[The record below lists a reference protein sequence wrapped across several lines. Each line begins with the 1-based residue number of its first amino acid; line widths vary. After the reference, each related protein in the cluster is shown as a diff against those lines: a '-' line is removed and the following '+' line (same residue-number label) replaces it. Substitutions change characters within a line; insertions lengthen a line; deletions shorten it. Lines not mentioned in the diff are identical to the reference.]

1 MIVVDASAAIRWFMP
16 ADPGGEVYGLPRT
29 AAALVA
35 PDLFIA
41 EIRSAALRYV
51 RKKELTRD
59 AAMAMVET
67 IDRLMAGYVPLQ
79 ELREGAWAMALTYDH
94 SPYGCFYIE
103 LARSMGSCL
112 ITTDGDLIRKF
123 AGSPL
128 AGHIVDLADWRPEQR
143 P

>member
-16 ADPGGEVYGLPRT
+16 ADPGGKFYGLPRT
-29 AAALVA
+29 PAALVA

-51 RKKELTRD
+51 RRKELTRD
-59 AAMAMVET
+59 AAAAMVET
-67 IDRLMAGYVPLQ
+67 IDRLMAGYVPLE
-79 ELREGAWAMALTYDH
+79 ELRDAAWTTALAYDH
-94 SPYGCFYIE
+94 SPYHCFYVE
-103 LARSMGSCL
+103 LARSMG
-112 ITTDGDLIRKF
+112 TYMVTADDHLIRKF